1 MSVQLS
7 EIFSC
12 KNLILAYRK
21 CSANAKKSAE
31 FIEFKKN
38 FMYRLKCIEHN
49 FAKGILPEIIYYQFT
64 ITQPKLRVID
74 ATTFELRVIQ
84 ACYCEFYLYD
94 KLKPFYIEESSACQ
108 IGKGTFHAIKK
119 VEQYMIKR
127 AKEGNINFWAL
138 KCDIEGFFK
147 NIDKETL
154 KEMLKILPE
163 EDGIRL
169 LFYFINSF
177 RGKGL
182 PLGNRT
188 SQLTALYY
196 LKDIDILVTKTL
208 SLEYSRYAD
217 DFVVFGDSKEILVE
231 CLNKINDIIV
241 NKLHLRLNAKTS
253 IFPISNSL
261 TYLGWKF
268 FYGENNRVIKTL
280 NKERKIRARKKFKE
294 LLYTKNREGLISWKA
309 HLDHGYTYNFIKN
322 LIKAH
327 QDEFNASFASM
338 RLSYV

>member
-1 MSVQLS
+1 MYEQYKQ
-7 EIFSC
+7 IFSLE
-12 KNLILAYRK
+12 NLIRAYRK
-21 CSANAKKSAE
+21 CISKSKATPE
-31 FIEFKKN
+31 VIRFKNHFMQRLTFIA
-38 FMYRLKCIEHN
+38 HN
-49 FAKGILPEIIYYQFT
+49 FAKGILPKIIYYQFT

-94 KLKPFYIEESSACQ
+94 KLKLFYIEESSACQ
-108 IGKGTFHAIKK
+108 IGKGTFHAIEK

-127 AKEGNINFWAL
+127 AKEDNVNFWAL

-177 RGKGL
+177 KGKGL

-196 LKDIDILVTKTL
+196 LKDIDVLVTKTL

-217 DFVVFGDSKEILVE
+217 DFIIFGDTKEILID
-231 CLNKINDIIV
+231 CLNEINDIIV

-268 FYGENNRVIKTL
+268 FYGKNNRVIKTL
-280 NKERKIRARKKFKE
+280 SKERKIRARKKFKE
-294 LLYTKNREGLISWKA
+294 LLYTKNGEGLISWKA
-309 HLDHGYTYNFIKN
+309 HLDHGYTHNFIKH
-322 LIKAH
+322 LIETY
-327 QDEFNASFASM
+327 QDDFNSSFAGM
-338 RLSYV
+338 RLNYA